1 MDKTAYTRTV
11 KYFQNKV
18 LKMKNKGYD
27 RGKILVKINKELKDR
42 GLLKIH
48 SSKSVFYLEGLPG
61 GKMTEIL

>member
-42 GLLKIH
+42 GLL
-48 SSKSVFYLEGLPG
+48 Y
-61 GKMTEIL
+61 T